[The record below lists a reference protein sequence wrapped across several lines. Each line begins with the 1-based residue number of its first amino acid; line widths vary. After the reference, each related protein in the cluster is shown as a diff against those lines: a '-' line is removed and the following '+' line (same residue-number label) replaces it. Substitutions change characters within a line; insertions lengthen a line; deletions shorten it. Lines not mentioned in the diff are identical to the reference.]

1 MPSLPVAGAMV
12 RGSAMRD
19 TLRDGRKKYT
29 VFYIYEGS
37 LHYCAEVSP
46 SHRSPAPALP
56 NLTVAQLEYLV
67 AAVDASTWGRAAE
80 QLGVSPS
87 ALSQGIAE
95 LERRLGLTLFEPAG
109 RRRVPTTDAGPVL
122 DHARRVLAQT
132 RDLADWATQVRRGEV
147 GTLRVGMID
156 AAAIDHFPQVLR
168 QFRGEHP
175 DVDLH
180 LVVAPSGDLFE
191 QVRRGQLDLAVGVR
205 PDDPGPDLTIV
216 PVLDEPLYL
225 YAPPDVGRTA
235 PRSWGPWVTFPAGSS
250 TRAVIIE
257 ALRAAGAP
265 VEIVAESNQPDVL
278 REMTRLGLG
287 WTVLPASR
295 AERGPTPLEP
305 ARSRPLTSRSLIVAR
320 RSSALAHAAADALEA
335 ALLAA
340 GRG

>member
-1 MPSLPVAGAMV
+1 MIDSSRMV
-12 RGSAMRD
+12 VVID
-19 TLRDGRKKYT
+19 
-29 VFYIYEGS
+29 EGS
-37 LHYCAEVSP
+37 LHYAV
-46 SHRSPAPALP
+46 RVRAQLP
-56 NLTVAQLEYLV
+56 NLTVAQLEYLA
-67 AAVDASTWGRAAE
+67 AAVDAPTWGRAAE

-95 LERRLGLTLFEPAG
+95 LERRLGLVLFEPEG
-109 RRRVPTTDAGPVL
+109 RRRVPAVEAGPVV

-132 RDLADWATQVRRGEV
+132 RDLIDWATQVRTGEV
-147 GTLRVGMID
+147 GALRVGMID
-156 AAAIDHFPQVLR
+156 AAAIDHFPDVLR
-168 QFRGEHP
+168 RYRDDHP

-180 LVVAPSGDLFE
+180 LVVAPSGDLLE

-205 PDDPGPDLTIV
+205 PDASGSDVTIT
-216 PVLDEPLYL
+216 PVLDEPLFVYG
-225 YAPPDVGRTA
+225 PPGSSRRSG
-235 PRSWGPWVTFPAGSS
+235 PREWGPWVTFPDGSS

-257 ALRAAGAP
+257 ALRDAGAS

-295 AERGPTPLEP
+295 AERGPARLNP
-305 ARSRPLTSRSLIVAR
+305 ARKRPLTTRSLAVAR
-320 RSSALAHAAADALEA
+320 RSSALPHPAADALEA